1 MMASS
6 VLNQCACSCTDAFRG
21 PESADAFSDDEG
33 PGGYGGGG
41 QLSPGGKHF
50 FDGHERLA
58 VVESASRVAI
68 HAFFREHKPSKPS
81 AEIDAMI
88 ERYER
93 KRVSPR
99 VLLHLVEGAFTRGRI
114 KKRQSVI
121 YQRRSVLAQRLRLE
135 QGPSTGQQKGAKFPT
150 SKAHISAVFHSF
162 WLIFGRAINSRNGL
176 EAWTLFRNARARNT
190 HDEATL
196 NHPFAAQAEHADEVP
211 RPRGDAGHLRRRRAA
226 AAAAAHAHAPGAAAA
241 VARVRD
247 VVAGARGRAC
257 RRHHRESEPQGD
269 GAPEPQGAAA
279 RGRRAPR
286 RVAEDEEVEAGEGE
300 EEAAAA
306 AAAGPRVRARAG
318 RGLAPRRRGDR
329 RRRRRRDLG
338 VICAARV
345 APGPRDTRLCE
356 AVLWQSAPSRR
367 SLPE

>member
-50 FDGHERLA
+50 FDGHEHLA

-135 QGPSTGQQKGAKFPT
+135 QGPGTGQQKGAKFPT
-150 SKAHISAVFHSF
+150 SKAPFCEVDQA
-162 WLIFGRAINSRNGL
+162 LEGAGGR
-176 EAWTLFRNARARNT
+176 E
-190 HDEATL
+190 
-196 NHPFAAQAEHADEVP
+196 
-211 RPRGDAGHLRRRRAA
+211 
-226 AAAAAHAHAPGAAAA
+226 
-241 VARVRD
+241 ARVVED
-247 VVAGARGRAC
+247 LGPRGRAQ
-257 RRHHRESEPQGD
+257 ELPVV
-269 GAPEPQGAAA
+269 
-279 RGRRAPR
+279 RGRDGRGQ
-286 RVAEDEEVEAGEGE
+286 EDDEE
-300 EEAAAA
+300 
-306 AAAGPRVRARAG
+306 
-318 RGLAPRRRGDR
+318 APPHV
-329 RRRRRRDLG
+329 L
-338 VICAARV
+338 
-345 APGPRDTRLCE
+345 PG
-356 AVLWQSAPSRR
+356 A
-367 SLPE
+367 

>member
-81 AEIDAMI
+81 GEIDAMI
-88 ERYER
+88 DRYER

-135 QGPSTGQQKGAKFPT
+135 QGPSTPSKFHGLAATPGIFADGAPPPPPQTTPT
-150 SKAHISAVFHSF
+150 PPAPPPPSPASEASSPARAGVRVGGTTVNLSPTATERRSPKAPPPEAVALPAGSPKTKKSKRAKAKKKRAPRPPP
-162 WLIFGRAINSRNGL
+162 GRA
-176 EAWTLFRNARARNT
+176 F
-190 HDEATL
+190 
-196 NHPFAAQAEHADEVP
+196 VP
-211 RPRGDAGHLRRRRAA
+211 GPGEDWPRGDEEI
-226 AAAAAHAHAPGAAAA
+226 
-241 VARVRD
+241 
-247 VVAGARGRAC
+247 VVVD
-257 RRHHRESEPQGD
+257 GD
-269 GAPEPQGAAA
+269 ATWE
-279 RGRRAPR
+279 
-286 RVAEDEEVEAGEGE
+286 
-300 EEAAAA
+300 
-306 AAAGPRVRARAG
+306 
-318 RGLAPRRRGDR
+318 
-329 RRRRRRDLG
+329 
-338 VICAARV
+338 
-345 APGPRDTRLCE
+345 
-356 AVLWQSAPSRR
+356 
-367 SLPE
+367 

>member
-33 PGGYGGGG
+33 PCGYGGGG

-50 FDGHERLA
+50 FDGHEHLA

-135 QGPSTGQQKGAKFPT
+135 QGPSTPTKFHGLAATPGIFADGAPPPPPQHTPT
-150 SKAHISAVFHSF
+150 LPAPPPPSPASETRELGI
-162 WLIFGRAINSRNGL
+162 
-176 EAWTLFRNARARNT
+176 
-190 HDEATL
+190 
-196 NHPFAAQAEHADEVP
+196 
-211 RPRGDAGHLRRRRAA
+211 RAA
-226 AAAAAHAHAPGAAAA
+226 E
-241 VARVRD
+241 RD
-247 VVAGARGRAC
+247 VVESVVREERKIARGLRKEERPITHRDDDDDDDET
-257 RRHHRESEPQGD
+257 RR
-269 GAPEPQGAAA
+269 
-279 RGRRAPR
+279 
-286 RVAEDEEVEAGEGE
+286 

-306 AAAGPRVRARAG
+306 VETRRPIAEAR
-318 RGLAPRRRGDR
+318 REKP
-329 RRRRRRDLG
+329 
-338 VICAARV
+338 
-345 APGPRDTRLCE
+345 
-356 AVLWQSAPSRR
+356 
-367 SLPE
+367 